1 MSAHAL
7 AAARRFQEVDAIT
20 FRAFIAADLGTL
32 PAVAAFAQELQEAS
46 PGLKVVSPDHLH
58 LTLKFLGDTEE
69 GLVPELMAV
78 IRAACAGVPSVDLQ
92 VRGAGAFPSFSRMSV
107 LWLGIEGAEPL
118 ARIAGALDRALEPLG
133 YAMERRP
140 WAAHLTLA
148 RVKGGHGLERARSL
162 LETQRTASFGNV
174 RVDEVRLKKSVLTP
188 QGPVYSTV
196 EAVRLPG

>member
-32 PAVAAFAQELQEAS
+32 PAVAAFAQELKEAS

-69 GLVPELMAV
+69 GLVPDLIAV
-78 IRAACAGVPSVDLQ
+78 IRASCAGVPPVDLQ
-92 VRGAGAFPSFSRMSV
+92 VRGTGAFPSFSRMSV

-133 YAMERRP
+133 YATERRP

-148 RVKGGHGLERARSL
+148 RMKGGLGLERARSL
-162 LETQRTASFGNV
+162 LEAQRTASFGAV
-174 RVDEVRLKKSVLTP
+174 RVDDVRLKKSVLTP